1 MADIKAYRG
10 YNSSFYGYFTLS
22 MTGGIYLVGHFRYD
36 FPIPSAPHPIQKPP
50 RAPKHLRSEDSTPPA
65 TWMSREVSK
74 WVITWYNLPTNG
86 VYWGYNPLAN
96 LLQTRPKSSYKWEV
110 RCFHPSWPNFYGHLQ
125 GPQDTPFITWLGPH
139 LVGGT
144 TIWNLGLVLT
154 TVSTSKA

>member
-22 MTGGIYLVGHFRYD
+22 MTGGIYLVGHCRYD

-96 LLQTRPKSSYKWEV
+96 LLQTLPKSSYKWEE
-110 RCFHPSWPNFYGHLQ
+110 RCFHPQLTKFLRPFTGAPGHSIYNMARA
-125 GPQDTPFITWLGPH
+125 PSCRWNHH
-139 LVGGT
+139 LKPWVG
-144 TIWNLGLVLT
+144 INNRVNL
-154 TVSTSKA
+154 